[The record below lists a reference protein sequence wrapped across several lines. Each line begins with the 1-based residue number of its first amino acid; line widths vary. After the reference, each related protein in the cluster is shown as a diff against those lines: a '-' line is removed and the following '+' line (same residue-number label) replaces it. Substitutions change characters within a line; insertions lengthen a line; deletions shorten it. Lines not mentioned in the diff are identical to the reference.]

1 MNQIQNQIQCHT
13 PGSYSCHH
21 LLHIEHKNKQIAY
34 MNLQYGDAEKKNNI
48 KHVDNISDLK
58 LGFSSQEYHS
68 I

>member
-1 MNQIQNQIQCHT
+1 MVMQ
-13 PGSYSCHH
+13 
-21 LLHIEHKNKQIAY
+21 K
-34 MNLQYGDAEKKNNI
+34 KKNNI

>member
-1 MNQIQNQIQCHT
+1 
-13 PGSYSCHH
+13 
-21 LLHIEHKNKQIAY
+21 